1 VERDVEAAV
10 GRRIEWATRTLT
22 QGDVLTA
29 FAAHCREQLD
39 DVEVLDAGPAHLD
52 ARWRKEASRL
62 ELCPDLAARARA
74 TVGVPT
80 MLLGDLGT
88 GLDALAERFA
98 SEAELRNRLAL
109 IDLARLEKISAVRS
123 SVFVYFEWFLRD
135 EYGVK
140 LLPAT
145 AFTMRLVSKGIIS
158 LGFG

>member
-1 VERDVEAAV
+1 MERDVEAAV

-140 LLPAT
+140 LLPAA
-145 AFTMRLVSKGIIS
+145 AFTRRLIEQGIIS